1 MHVEQSPVWHDI
13 VDNELQWHAPGMLHL
28 SRVVSCELVPVALP
42 ATRDD
47 QTAAYEEAKDEDNLT
62 NYQLSLLVVQV
73 LLAEVLTYLRQHEH
87 QDDEAQDADEA
98 KENNRTNVKKHCRLI
113 VLKRAL

>member
-1 MHVEQSPVWHDI
+1 M
-13 VDNELQWHAPGMLHL
+13 
-28 SRVVSCELVPVALP
+28 SRVVSLELVPVALP

-87 QDDEAQDADEA
+87 
-98 KENNRTNVKKHCRLI
+98 
-113 VLKRAL
+113 